1 MIAGL
6 VYFLSLFLSNLFMI
20 QYLTLCIVFHSL
32 FFSSFYYYYYYYYYY
47 SSAADKSGTS
57 DDVTDRILSEYD
69 ERVIRA
75 VQRAYDIF
83 DVSNRNEI
91 QSVELER
98 VLCSLGQSVSMDC
111 IADLIFEMDPKNTG
125 MLGFNN
131 FITYVIPYLRGG
143 YSQAA
148 VLTLDRLKAF
158 FDKLDLNG
166 DGTLTPHEFKH
177 VVNSSKNESTRLT
190 EEEADEIVE
199 YLDVDKDGTISWV
212 EFSSVFK
219 VLDDDTQL
227 SELPGPVAR
236 ALRKVRTYPYPYY
249 TPAIPLTYLTPVNTY
264 DGAVQ
269 C

>member
-1 MIAGL
+1 MYL
-6 VYFLSLFLSNLFMI
+6 RPCPVTPPYLLHLYLYLYFS
-20 QYLTLCIVFHSL
+20 
-32 FFSSFYYYYYYYYYY
+32 
-47 SSAADKSGTS
+47 ADKSGSS
-57 DDVTDRILSEYD
+57 DDLTARILSEYD

-83 DVSNRNEI
+83 DINNKNEI

-98 VLCSLGQSVSMDC
+98 VLCSLGHSVSMDC

-143 YSQAA
+143 YSHAA
-148 VLTLDRLKAF
+148 VLSLDRLKAF

-166 DGTLTPHEFKH
+166 DGTLNPFEFKH
-177 VVNSSKNESTRLT
+177 IVNSSKNEATRLT

-199 YLDVDKDGTISWV
+199 YLDVDKDNSISWV

-219 VLDDDTQL
+219 VLEDD
-227 SELPGPVAR
+227 SHMRELPAPVAR
-236 ALRKVRTYPYPYY
+236 ALRKV
-249 TPAIPLTYLTPVNTY
+249 N
-264 DGAVQ
+264 
-269 C
+269 